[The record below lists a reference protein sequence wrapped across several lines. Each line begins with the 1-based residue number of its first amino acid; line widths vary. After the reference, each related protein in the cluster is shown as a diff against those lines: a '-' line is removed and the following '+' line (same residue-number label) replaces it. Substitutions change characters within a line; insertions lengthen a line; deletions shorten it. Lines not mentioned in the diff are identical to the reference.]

1 MRKLPKTIGI
11 SGNQKYILVPYLNNP
26 SEKTIFGSNKIN
38 QHGTMKLQNKEVSSE
53 TLKTLINE
61 LNRPGSQIV
70 HISEKLLRKKL
81 FVLGIF
87 EK

>member
-1 MRKLPKTIGI
+1 MFMRKLPRTIDI

-26 SEKTIFGSNKIN
+26 SEKTIFGSNKIH
-38 QHGTMKLQNKEVSSE
+38 QRGTVKLQNKEVSSE

-70 HISEKLLRKKL
+70 HK
-81 FVLGIF
+81 
-87 EK
+87 